1 MSMSIWKKTIMEK
14 DNWFEDKKEKE
25 LTGIN
30 LEAGKKMKR
39 FLKAGKDVRGVKTST
54 VMFVPSS

>member
-1 MSMSIWKKTIMEK
+1 MEK
-14 DNWFEDKKEKE
+14 DNWFEEKKEKE

-30 LEAGKKMKR
+30 LESGKKMKQ

>member
-1 MSMSIWKKTIMEK
+1 MEK

-39 FLKAGKDVRGVKTST
+39 FLKAGKNVRGVKTST
-54 VMFVPSS
+54 VMFVPLS